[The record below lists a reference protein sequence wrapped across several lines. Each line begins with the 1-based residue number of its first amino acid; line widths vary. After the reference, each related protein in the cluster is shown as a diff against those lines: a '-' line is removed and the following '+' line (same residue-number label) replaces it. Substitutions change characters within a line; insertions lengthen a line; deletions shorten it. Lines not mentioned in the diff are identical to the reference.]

1 MIVND
6 DTTFLIVSKME
17 VCVCT
22 KFFRGGVDFLKKM
35 EYLSLFFFVQP
46 TFVNQ
51 INNLINKFIPSA
63 PQLVK
68 ARGNGSDF
76 IKSLELIQTK

>member
-1 MIVND
+1 MSLKLNANYID
-6 DTTFLIVSKME
+6 EWCRSYMPSKLI
-17 VCVCT
+17 
-22 KFFRGGVDFLKKM
+22 KK
-35 EYLSLFFFVQP
+35 Y
-46 TFVNQ
+46 
-51 INNLINKFIPSA
+51 NKFLPSA